1 MKAKKKKHENLVV
14 IYIPHTTSNE
24 EYDTIKEKFHKSFPD
39 FNICLIS
46 SQRSDFEFHFL
57 VDNKKTVIRD

>member
-1 MKAKKKKHENLVV
+1 METQKKHENLVV
-14 IYIPHTTSNE
+14 IYMPDTTSSK
-24 EYDTIKEKFHKSFPD
+24 EYANIKKKFQKSFPD